1 MIIRPGDPFDPQA
14 IALLEASHALM
25 GSLFPAE
32 SNHYLSLDALKAP
45 HISFFVA
52 EENEQTLGCAALA
65 NKGTYGE
72 LKSMFVA
79 ETARGK
85 GTAAALLTHIEAHS
99 KSQNLPL
106 LRLETGDL
114 LHAAHRLY
122 YRHGFTDCAAF
133 GDYEPDAAHSVYM
146 EKSL

>member
-85 GTAAALLTHIEAHS
+85 GTAAALLTQIEAHA
-99 KSQNLPL
+99 KSQNLTH
-106 LRLETGDL
+106 LRLETDNL
-114 LHAAHRLY
+114 LQMV
-122 YRHGFTDCAAF
+122 G
-133 GDYEPDAAHSVYM
+133 
-146 EKSL
+146 